1 MPPTP
6 HSPSPPSPPPG
17 PGHSLPRAAQ
27 AGVRAQHHRW
37 GQAAAPGPANPLS
50 RESLHAGPPG
60 PGQHSGDPHP
70 HHESRGSA
78 GPCLAAAQHQTSPTA
93 SAQAL
98 PSLPATQLGLRH
110 ACPLPGAS
118 LPTGA
123 TPQLPRVL
131 GGAGVRGAALLRSR
145 SRCSWRPGGQRLGTT
160 LRILLSL
167 GGCEPPTQVPAAP
180 RPSTPGRHP
189 GGTGHLT
196 ADGPGTGR
204 GSGRAG
210 AAHLR
215 KTGEHRG
222 QGASHRQEGVNSPR
236 YQHMAPQPW
245 PTLTCSRALPRPPW
259 AQRAPS
265 RPRGAPC
272 RAPSP
277 PRTLCSPRQKRRS
290 DCPTACSHPR
300 APAHADQ
307 GLHREHS
314 TL

>member
-215 KTGEHRG
+215 KTASPQASSHVPRTRPLSPQAPCSSGRGGVELRGEPGSEQLGHGRLL
-222 QGASHRQEGVNSPR
+222 QG
-236 YQHMAPQPW
+236 
-245 PTLTCSRALPRPPW
+245 PP
-259 AQRAPS
+259 AQRTHRHCDSHPPPPS
-265 RPRGAPC
+265 
-272 RAPSP
+272 SP
-277 PRTLCSPRQKRRS
+277 PSGRRAR
-290 DCPTACSHPR
+290 CLPLGQRWGAQTNA
-300 APAHADQ
+300 
-307 GLHREHS
+307 G
-314 TL
+314 